1 MYDWKS
7 SILPH
12 RCKNCGRWIKPGT
25 NHVVKCSWDE
35 IVERYCSPI
44 CARNQRRKEDQ
55 KQEQIDRLNRIIYGG
70 EE

>member
-12 RCKNCGRWIKPGT
+12 RCKNCGRWIKPRT
-25 NHVVKCSWDE
+25 NHIIKYSCDVIE
-35 IVERYCSPI
+35 GRYCDPI
-44 CARNQRRKEDQ
+44 CAREKREKG
-55 KQEQIDRLNRIIYGG
+55 KQEQEQRDELNRIIYGG